1 MTTKSH
7 KPKITVLL
15 CTYNCESSIL
25 MSLKSIL
32 WQDFQDFEILIL
44 DDASSDGTRKVLEEI
59 DDDRIKKI
67 FFKKNRGQTYNL
79 NFGTRI
85 ARGDYIAFLDVGDI
99 WFPNFLSKMINATSD
114 GTHFAYCW
122 TSGQNPKC
130 HLSTDNNYADFLY
143 QGRLAD
149 TITLFISKDATKKVK
164 FQAYKDGGYLKD
176 DAFTLS
182 ASKIY
187 KVKLVPEELSV
198 KLETSYDNG
207 VNVSRNFLR
216 SAHMA
221 LDYYQSIEKDV
232 YKYCGYLGLSRHNY
246 ILGVQV
252 LYSFEIRWF
261 FSRTFLAIYYYLLS
275 LVIPRIYKRK
285 IRPFS
290 IFKSISKALLI
301 GFSQRR

>member
-1 MTTKSH
+1 MMAELR

-15 CTYNCESSIL
+15 CTYNCESSIM

-44 DDASSDGTRKVLEEI
+44 DDASSDGTKKVLEEV
-59 DDDRIKKI
+59 DDKRIKKI
-67 FFKKNRGQTYNL
+67 FFKKNSGQTHNL

-114 GTHFAYCW
+114 GTQFAYCW

-130 HLSTDNNYADFLY
+130 YLSVDNNYADFLY

-149 TITLFISKDATKKVK
+149 TITLFISKDASKKVK

-182 ASKIY
+182 ASKIF

-198 KLETSYDNG
+198 KLETSYDGG

-216 SAHMA
+216 SAYLA
-221 LDYYQSIEKDV
+221 LDYYQSIEKEV
-232 YKYCGYLGLSRHNY
+232 YKY
-246 ILGVQV
+246 ILNG
-252 LYSFEIRWF
+252 
-261 FSRTFLAIYYYLLS
+261 
-275 LVIPRIYKRK
+275 
-285 IRPFS
+285 
-290 IFKSISKALLI
+290 
-301 GFSQRR
+301 